1 MRFLKIAAIGAASVL
16 LTTAALCSR
25 PVRRWII
32 ARALRRV
39 LREERQAAK
48 AREAGRAI
56 RLAFGDTMISVEAG
70 RISVP
75 SDALSSAPTLPP
87 GRQAIRIPGHMVREG
102 MFGRMVAWS
111 PPFPRGAR
119 NAAWSDLHRFAPGA
133 RDRQKSPGARFITEE
148 PPIAL
153 ICVGCELEQPPLED
167 ERACPYCGIHMK
179 AHGSRVFWWRDA
191 VEVAEWTPR
200 R

>member
-1 MRFLKIAAIGAASVL
+1 MGL
-16 LTTAALCSR
+16 LTMAVR
-25 PVRRWII
+25 PIRRWMI
-32 ARALRRV
+32 ARALQRV
-39 LREERQAAK
+39 LREERRTPG
-48 AREAGRAI
+48 ARQGR
-56 RLAFGDTMISVEAG
+56 
-70 RISVP
+70 
-75 SDALSSAPTLPP
+75 SDAQTFEIKLFGGTTITFDGADTEIGSAPNPQCGPPALAP

-111 PPFPRGAR
+111 PPIPAGAR

-133 RDRQKSPGARFITEE
+133 TNRQKSPGARFITEE

-153 ICVGCELEQPPLED
+153 VCVGCELEQPPLED

-191 VEVAEWTPR
+191 VQVAEWSPSR
-200 R
+200 